1 MTQLT
6 RRSDELMNLPS
17 LLTEMMDVDRFFGN
31 DPFFRSM
38 KKIPSANIKEKDNSY
53 EIELAAPGMKKEDF
67 KVELDNNVI
76 TISAEQKEEKTEEKE
91 NFTRREFSYNSFSR
105 SFEVPTTV
113 NAEKVDAQYKDGLL
127 VLTLPK
133 KQEAM
138 VNNRKEIKV
147 S

>member
-38 KKIPSANIKEKDNSY
+38 KKMPSVNIKEKDNSY